1 MTTINKAPVLLTVLL
16 LGISCNLH
24 AADSQEV
31 RWNQFVK
38 DLYSLHQHM
47 IKDRDVYTRESNGG
61 YGGLTNDLN
70 FYREVKTFDKET
82 DRLLSNIKWENKNPD
97 NIHEID
103 INIYDNQGRIIR
115 DYSAYYLPHAR
126 NAPTM
131 TLINIHHY
139 TNGLYSFRQ
148 FDANDEILF
157 EFCEGTHNGR
167 PVKIVFEYYEIPD
180 KISDITDKSERDA
193 YHACFHQLAKSAGTY
208 LNPLNE
214 IKM

>member
-115 DYSAYYLPHAR
+115 DYSAYYLPYIA
-126 NAPTM
+126 NMFAISFFST
-131 TLINIHHY
+131 TLC
-139 TNGLYSFRQ
+139 L
-148 FDANDEILF
+148 
-157 EFCEGTHNGR
+157 
-167 PVKIVFEYYEIPD
+167 
-180 KISDITDKSERDA
+180 KISGFCNT
-193 YHACFHQLAKSAGTY
+193 
-208 LNPLNE
+208 
-214 IKM
+214 